1 MAAEAPIPSG
11 RLVRRVA
18 LGGAA
23 LLLATALW
31 TRDKAVFVD
40 SSYFLMAASLCRD
53 GDLFLY
59 DQEAKIP
66 QTERHLTVAGHL
78 AVPHTVGS
86 AILACPFLFAGRAA
100 ARLAR
105 LPAEGDWSA
114 SPASGPVDRF
124 RLFWYNASAV
134 FCGFAALLV
143 LYRLCR
149 RLGSGCAP
157 AVIALAAV
165 FFSTEWWWLLFFKQ
179 GGSELI
185 ALLLIGLLLHLVLSL
200 HFSPSLP
207 RCWGFLLG
215 LLLGMAALVRIQ
227 SAFWGLFLAAAG
239 IVWWRSGQLRGL
251 SLLAAGI
258 QGAAGF
264 ALAFLPQALVFRA
277 WFGSWNPDL
286 YGAAVARESL
296 SQVARLLLRQPDFLT
311 LSIVPLLGL
320 AGLFLA
326 PRRFR
331 PVVLPLWGV
340 IALAFAV
347 SLFRRGHIEAQ
358 LYLSSRYSL
367 SLAPAFVLGLAFLFR
382 RRWAGAAWAAAALFL
397 AYVTFVK
404 LSLWYLPW
412 WYRTAPLLPSAAREI
427 ASPENPIAAVRAALR
442 VLPRAG
448 ALLAPLFNLPRS
460 EYWWS
465 LLVLFPGVPLAAA
478 AEALRRRLSR
488 PARFR
493 LAALALAALS
503 AVNLVAVAAA
513 LRRTAAAVER
523 WEREGRY
530 AGCWRT
536 LPFDWSNCVDDL
548 QMRARLYLR
557 DGQDEAAL
565 RMGLAAAAVKPI
577 PEGEVPDLLL
587 QLRRH
592 PVLGPRLW
600 EELRS
605 RYGVPGAVKG
615 ARERSAGGL
624 EILLDR
630 SGGAFSDLIVVFPT
644 DLAATPVV
652 EVSSDGISWE
662 APLRTERWGDALWV
676 WDFYERPWT
685 AVRIL
690 GLSSSAGPS
699 PREVFAIISPRH
711 GRLAR

>member
-1 MAAEAPIPSG
+1 MAAKASSPHG

-31 TRDKAVFVD
+31 TREKAVFVD

-78 AVPHTVGS
+78 AVPHTLGS
-86 AILACPFLFAGRAA
+86 ALLACPFLAAGRAA
-100 ARLAR
+100 ALLAR
-105 LPAEGDWSA
+105 IPAEGDWSA

-134 FCGFAALLV
+134 LCGFAALLV

-149 RLGSGCAP
+149 RIGAGRAP
-157 AVIALAAV
+157 SLIALAAV

-185 ALLLIGLLLHLVLSL
+185 ALLLVGLLLHAVLSL
-200 HFSPSLP
+200 HSAPSFP
-207 RCWGFLLG
+207 RFWGLLLG

-227 SAFWGLFLAAAG
+227 SAFWGVFLAASAIG
-239 IVWWRSGQLRGL
+239 WWRSGRLRGF

-264 ALAFLPQALVFRA
+264 ALAVLPQFLVFRA

-286 YGAAVARESL
+286 YGAAVAREYL
-296 SQVARLLLRQPDFLT
+296 PQVVRLVFRQPSLLT
-311 LSIVPLLGL
+311 LGAVPLTGM
-320 AGLFLA
+320 AGVFLF
-326 PRRFR
+326 PRRWR
-331 PVVLPLWGV
+331 PLITPFCLV
-340 IALAFAV
+340 IAMTFGL
-347 SLFRRGHIEAQ
+347 SLLRRGHIESQ
-358 LYLSSRYSL
+358 LYLSGRYNL
-367 SLAPAFVLGLAFLFR
+367 NLAPAFALGLATLVHR
-382 RRWAGAAWAAAALFL
+382 RRRFSGAVAAAVALFL
-397 AYVTFVK
+397 AYVAFVK

-412 WYRTAPLLPSAAREI
+412 WYRAAPLLPSAAREI
-427 ASPENPIAAVRAALR
+427 ASPENLIEAIRAALR
-442 VLPRAG
+442 VLPRSG
-448 ALLAPLFNLPRS
+448 ALLAPLLGVPRS

-465 LLVLFPGVPLAAA
+465 LLILSPLAAA
-478 AEALRRRLSR
+478 AALAAALLRRLSR
-488 PARFR
+488 PAFFR
-493 LAALALAALS
+493 LASLALAALA
-503 AVNLVAVAAA
+503 AVNLAAVAAA
-513 LRRTAAAVER
+513 LRRTSAAVER

-548 QMRARLYLR
+548 QMRARLYLKN
-557 DGQDEAAL
+557 GQDEAAL

-587 QLRRH
+587 QLRDH

-600 EELRS
+600 DELRS
-605 RYGVPGAVKG
+605 RYGVPGAVQG
-615 ARERSAGGL
+615 TRAGSGGGI

-630 SGGAFSDLIVVFPT
+630 AGGPFSDLIVVFPAA
-644 DLAATPVV
+644 LAETPVV
-652 EVSSDGISWE
+652 EVSSDGRS
-662 APLRTERWGDALWV
+662 
-676 WDFYERPWT
+676 
-685 AVRIL
+685 
-690 GLSSSAGPS
+690 
-699 PREVFAIISPRH
+699 
-711 GRLAR
+711 